1 MGHEA
6 KTKLL
11 NVRDYVVL
19 DTETTGLSPSW
30 CETIEVGIL
39 KVKDGEVIDQFQT
52 LIKPKFLPIDEFI
65 TELTGITSEMLEDAP
80 LPSDVS
86 DNIVSMIGEEP
97 ILGHNVC
104 FDVSFIKALT
114 NKEFKNTLFDTKRIG
129 LHVFPNDKHS
139 LEATIDSCIKDGALI
154 EDVGHH
160 RTIKDCINTYRCYEW
175 MRLKLIDIY
184 GVNPEEGYKEF
195 KKANKA
201 KQPSIKAS
209 EIKPTVNDIDESN
222 PFYGTS
228 IAFTGK
234 LETMTRNEAMQNA
247 VNLGAT
253 PKTSVGKKLDYL
265 VLGSLDFVSSLKGE
279 KSSKLLK
286 AEELAR
292 QGYDIRVID
301 EKFFTEFLPH

>member
-19 DTETTGLSPSW
+19 DTETTGLSPNW

-39 KVKDGEVIDQFQT
+39 KINDGKIIDQFQT
-52 LIKPKFLPIDEFI
+52 LIRPRFLPIDEFI
-65 TELTGITSEMLEDAP
+65 TELTGITNEMLEDAP
-80 LPSDVS
+80 LPADVT
-86 DNIVSMIGEEP
+86 DNIVSMIGDEP

-104 FDVSFIKALT
+104 FDISFIQALT
-114 NKEFKNTLFDTKRIG
+114 NKEFKNTIFDTKRIG
-129 LHVFPNDKHS
+129 LHVFPNEKHS
-139 LEATIDSCIKDGALI
+139 LEATINSCIKDGALI
-154 EDVGHH
+154 EDEGHH
-160 RTIKDCINTYRCYEW
+160 RAIKDCINTYRCYEW
-175 MRLKLIDIY
+175 MRLKLVDKY
-184 GVNPEEGYKEF
+184 GINPEEGYKEH
-195 KKANKA
+195 KKKY
-201 KQPSIKAS
+201 KYKYQSIKTS
-209 EIKPTVNDIDESN
+209 EIEPTVDEIDESN
-222 PFYGTS
+222 PFYGSS

-247 VNLGAT
+247 VNLGAI

-265 VLGSLDFVSSLKGE
+265 VLGSLDFVSSLKGK

-301 EKFFTEFLPH
+301 EKFFTEFLPS